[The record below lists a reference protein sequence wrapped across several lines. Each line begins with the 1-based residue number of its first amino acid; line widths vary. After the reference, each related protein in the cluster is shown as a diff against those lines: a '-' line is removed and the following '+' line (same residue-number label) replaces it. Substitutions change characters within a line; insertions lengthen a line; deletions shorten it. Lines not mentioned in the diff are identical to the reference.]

1 MKSEDVLNI
10 STDAIVYFEA
20 MQNNEIGSTL
30 NERYGWI
37 GAIAFRELCA
47 NMASDLSE
55 KFKRHTPSLE
65 WDDFVEGGRIYFDSD
80 MVEVWD
86 FEYCPLIVDKTMDKW
101 LEDGGQLQ
109 ASIRLYHH
117 RVLVEIFDI
126 ASKINANRKEELD
139 DVDM

>member
-1 MKSEDVLNI
+1 MESIDVLNI

-20 MQNNEIGSTL
+20 MQDNKIGSTL

-37 GAIAFRELCA
+37 GAVAFRELCA
-47 NMASDLSE
+47 NMALDLSE
-55 KFKRHTPSLE
+55 KFKRQIPYIA
-65 WDDFVEGGRIYFDSD
+65 WNDFVEAGRIYFDSD

-101 LEDGGQLQ
+101 LKDGGQLQ

-117 RVLVEIFDI
+117 RVLEEIFEIVSIKDTV
-126 ASKINANRKEELD
+126 K
-139 DVDM
+139 